1 MSGDTSPSPE
11 PAAADDALDLA
22 PEAPPGIA
30 PRGSPLRVLASRQF
44 GTYFAG
50 SALSSIGTWFQN
62 IAAGLLVYELT
73 RSTLLVGAVNFA
85 QFIGSVVLAPWA
97 GAAADRFDRRKL
109 LMVSQLGAAV
119 VGGLLALLTFAD
131 LVTPA
136 IVVGAAL
143 LLGLALAF
151 MVPAL
156 QALVPLL
163 VADEDLDVAVSLNSV
178 SFNLARAVGPVLG
191 ALVVERAGF
200 GIAFALNAA
209 SFLAFVGALALVRP
223 RPQRLVRGPRPRMM
237 ESIRMVRGVPAW
249 SALLVA
255 TMVISTSTDP
265 INTLTPE
272 LALDVFGGTQADVGL
287 LVGAFGGGATL
298 TALTLTGWIRRRR
311 LAMPGALLVQG
322 GGMVLVGV
330 APVLEVALVGMAVS
344 GAGFI
349 AAITRST
356 VRLQTEVPDGQRG
369 RVMALWSVAFIGTR
383 PIAALVSGVVAE
395 FAGARVATV
404 LLAMPVLVAAPYVAR
419 RLSPHRSAAGA
430 VTGSGAD
437 QSADQSSGGGNDEAR

>member
-1 MSGDTSPSPE
+1 VNGSTPDPPELPPTPDAPSP
-11 PAAADDALDLA
+11 
-22 PEAPPGIA
+22 IA
-30 PRGSPLRVLASRQF
+30 PRGSPLRVLTSRHF
-44 GTYFAG
+44 GTYFLG
-50 SALSSIGTWFQN
+50 SSLSSIGTWFQN

-97 GAAADRFDRRKL
+97 GGAADRFDRRKL
-109 LMVSQLGAAV
+109 LMVSQVGAAA
-119 VGGLLALLTFAD
+119 VGGLLALLTIAD

-136 IVVGAAL
+136 LVVGAAL

-163 VADEDLDVAVSLNSV
+163 VADEDLDIAVSLNSV

-200 GIAFALNAA
+200 GVAFALNAA

-223 RPQRLVRGPRPRMM
+223 RPQRIVTGPRPRLM
-237 ESIRMVRGVPAW
+237 ESIRMVQGVPAW

-272 LALDVFGGTQADVGL
+272 LALDVFGGTQADVGF

-311 LAMPGALLVQG
+311 LAMPAALLVQG
-322 GGMVLVGV
+322 GGMVLVGL
-330 APVLEVALVGMAVS
+330 APVLEVALLGMAIS

-349 AAITRST
+349 AGITRST

-395 FAGARVATV
+395 VAGARVATIV
-404 LLAMPVLVAAPYVAR
+404 LALPVLIAAPWVAR
-419 RLSPHRSAAGA
+419 RLSPRLPG
-430 VTGSGAD
+430 VD
-437 QSADQSSGGGNDEAR
+437 QRTGGGRSVAR

>member
-437 QSADQSSGGGNDEAR
+437 QSSGGGNDEAR

>member
-1 MSGDTSPSPE
+1 MTGGPAEPREVSPP
-11 PAAADDALDLA
+11 
-22 PEAPPGIA
+22 PEASPPIA
-30 PRGSPLRVLASRQF
+30 PRGSPLRVLTSRHF
-44 GTYFAG
+44 GTYFLG
-50 SALSSIGTWFQN
+50 SSLSSIGTWFQN

-97 GAAADRFDRRKL
+97 GGAADRFDRRKL
-109 LMVSQLGAAV
+109 LMVSQIGAAA
-119 VGGLLALLTFAD
+119 VGGLLAVLTLLD

-136 IVVGAAL
+136 LVVGAAL

-163 VADEDLDVAVSLNSV
+163 VADDDLDVTVSLNSV

-191 ALVVERAGF
+191 ALVVERAGY
-200 GIAFALNAA
+200 GVAFSLNAA

-223 RPQRLVRGPRPRMM
+223 RPQRLVRGPRPRLM
-237 ESIRMVRGVPAW
+237 ESIRMVRRVPAW

-272 LALDVFGGTQADVGL
+272 LALDAFGGTQADVGF

-322 GGMVLVGV
+322 GGMVLVGL
-330 APVLEVALVGMAVS
+330 APVLEVALLGMAIS

-349 AAITRST
+349 AGITRST

-383 PIAALVSGVVAE
+383 PVAALVSGLVAE

-404 LLAMPVLVAAPYVAR
+404 VLALPVLVAAPRVAR
-419 RLSPHRSAAGA
+419 RLSPRRPVADRS
-430 VTGSGAD
+430 
-437 QSADQSSGGGNDEAR
+437 

>member
-1 MSGDTSPSPE
+1 VSGASRERPE
-11 PAAADDALDLA
+11 PT
-22 PEAPPGIA
+22 APPAVPQVAVDAPVPIA
-30 PRGSPLRVLASRQF
+30 PRGSPLRVLISRQF
-44 GTYFAG
+44 GTYFLG
-50 SALSSIGTWFQN
+50 SSLSSIGTWFQN

-109 LMVSQLGAAV
+109 LMVSQIGAAA
-119 VGGLLALLTFAD
+119 VGGLLAVLTIAD

-200 GIAFALNAA
+200 GVAFALNAA

-223 RPQRLVRGPRPRMM
+223 RQQRIVRGPRPRIM
-237 ESIRMVRGVPAW
+237 ESVRMVRGVPAW

-272 LALDVFGGTQADVGL
+272 LALDVFGGTQSDVGF

-322 GGMVLVGV
+322 GGMILVGL
-330 APVLEVALVGMAVS
+330 APVMEIALLGMAIS

-349 AAITRST
+349 AGITRST

-383 PIAALVSGVVAE
+383 PIAALASGVVAE
-395 FAGARVATV
+395 FAGARVATIV
-404 LLAMPVLVAAPYVAR
+404 LALPVLIAAPYIAR
-419 RLSPHRSAAGA
+419 RLSPQRPAAG
-430 VTGSGAD
+430 
-437 QSADQSSGGGNDEAR
+437 QSSGGGRAVAR

>member
-1 MSGDTSPSPE
+1 VSGTPPERPESPTPSTVPHVPVDA
-11 PAAADDALDLA
+11 PA
-22 PEAPPGIA
+22 PIA

-44 GTYFAG
+44 GTYFLG
-50 SALSSIGTWFQN
+50 SSLSNIGTWFQN

-73 RSTLLVGAVNFA
+73 RSTLAVGAVNFA

-109 LMVSQLGAAV
+109 LMISQVGAAA
-119 VGGLLALLTFAD
+119 VGGLLAVLTIAE

-163 VADEDLDVAVSLNSV
+163 VADEDLDAAVSLNSV

-200 GIAFALNAA
+200 GVAFALNAA

-223 RPQRLVRGPRPRMM
+223 RQQRIVRGPRPRIM
-237 ESIRMVRGVPAW
+237 ESVRMVRSVPEW

-272 LALDVFGGTQADVGL
+272 LALDVFGGTQSDVGF
-287 LVGAFGGGATL
+287 LVGAFGAGATL

-322 GGMVLVGV
+322 GGMILVGL
-330 APVLEVALVGMAVS
+330 APVMEIALLGMAIS

-349 AAITRST
+349 AGITRST
-356 VRLQTEVPDGQRG
+356 ARLQIEVPDAQRG

-395 FAGARVATV
+395 FAGARVATIV
-404 LLAMPVLVAAPYVAR
+404 LALPVLIAAPYVAR
-419 RLSPHRSAAGA
+419 RLSPQRPG
-430 VTGSGAD
+430 TG
-437 QSADQSSGGGNDEAR
+437 QSSGGGRAVAR

>member
-1 MSGDTSPSPE
+1 VSGDTSPSPE

-437 QSADQSSGGGNDEAR
+437 QSSGGGNDEAR

>member
-1 MSGDTSPSPE
+1 VSGTTSRPSD
-11 PAAADDALDLA
+11 PAAGPGPLDP
-22 PEAPPGIA
+22 PEAPPAIT
-30 PRGSPLRVLASRQF
+30 PRGSPLRVLLSRQF

-109 LMVSQLGAAV
+109 LMVSQIGAAV
-119 VGGLLALLTFAD
+119 VGGLLAVLTIAD

-136 IVVGAAL
+136 IVVAAAL

-191 ALVVERAGF
+191 ALVVEQAGF
-200 GIAFALNAA
+200 GVAFALNAA

-223 RPQRLVRGPRPRMM
+223 RPQRLVRGPRPRMR

-298 TALTLTGWIRRRR
+298 TAFTLTGWIRRRR

-330 APVLEVALVGMAVS
+330 APILELALVGMAVS

-349 AAITRST
+349 AGITRST
-356 VRLQTEVPDGQRG
+356 VRLQSEVPDGQRG
-369 RVMALWSVAFIGTR
+369 RVMALWSVAFVGTR

-404 LLAMPVLVAAPYVAR
+404 VLALPVLVAAPYVAR
-419 RLSPHRSAAGA
+419 RLSPSRSGGGPPEG
-430 VTGSGAD
+430 VPTGRG
-437 QSADQSSGGGNDEAR
+437 ADQSSGGGSADAR

>member
-1 MSGDTSPSPE
+1 VSGSTPDPPELPPTPDAPSP
-11 PAAADDALDLA
+11 
-22 PEAPPGIA
+22 IA
-30 PRGSPLRVLASRQF
+30 PRGSPLRVLTSRHF
-44 GTYFAG
+44 GTYFLG
-50 SALSSIGTWFQN
+50 SSLSSIGTWFQN

-97 GAAADRFDRRKL
+97 GGAADRFDRRKL
-109 LMVSQLGAAV
+109 LMVSQVGAAA
-119 VGGLLALLTFAD
+119 VGGLLALLTIAD

-136 IVVGAAL
+136 IVVVAAL

-200 GIAFALNAA
+200 GVAFALNAA

-223 RPQRLVRGPRPRMM
+223 RPQRIVTGPRPRLM
-237 ESIRMVRGVPAW
+237 ESIRMVQGVPAW

-272 LALDVFGGTQADVGL
+272 LALDVFGGTQADVGF

-311 LAMPGALLVQG
+311 LAMPAALLVQG
-322 GGMVLVGV
+322 GGMVLVGL
-330 APVLEVALVGMAVS
+330 APVLEVALLGMAIS

-349 AAITRST
+349 AGITRST

-395 FAGARVATV
+395 VAGARVATV
-404 LLAMPVLVAAPYVAR
+404 VLALPVLIAAPWVAH
-419 RLSPHRSAAGA
+419 RLSPRLPD
-430 VTGSGAD
+430 VD
-437 QSADQSSGGGNDEAR
+437 QRTGGGRSVAR

>member
-1 MSGDTSPSPE
+1 VSGDTPSSPE
-11 PAAADDALDLA
+11 PDAADEALDLA
-22 PEAPPGIA
+22 PEAPPGIT

-44 GTYFAG
+44 GTFFAG

-119 VGGLLALLTFAD
+119 VGGLLALLTVAG

-223 RPQRLVRGPRPRMM
+223 RQQRLVRGPRPRMM

-330 APVLEVALVGMAVS
+330 APVLEIALVGMAVS

-395 FAGARVATV
+395 LAGARVATV
-404 LLAMPVLVAAPYVAR
+404 LLAMPVLVTAPYVAR
-419 RLSPHRSAAGA
+419 RLSPHRSTAGA
-430 VTGSGAD
+430 AIETDAD
-437 QSADQSSGGGNDEAR
+437 HSSGGGNDEAR